1 MEDDSHLF
9 NAEDKKFTDIGYKSY
24 WNAVDK
30 TVKFAHTLL
39 LKKEAL
45 ASQKKQWKEHTNQH
59 WGKDYPTN
67 CRHKHEGKNFDR
79 FHWSRKSS

>member
-1 MEDDSHLF
+1 MCFIPQKHIYALQLKKTWMEDDSHLF

-45 ASQKKQWKEHTNQH
+45 ASQKKTMEGTYK
-59 WGKDYPTN
+59 PTLGERLPN
-67 CRHKHEGKNFDR
+67 
-79 FHWSRKSS
+79 